1 MRDASFEFLKKL
13 VAAPS
18 PSGYEQPAQRL
29 FRDYV
34 GEFAQTSSDVLG
46 NVISFIPGA
55 GEERLRVMLVGHCD
69 EIGFQVKYIDDNGFI
84 WFGAVGGV
92 DPQMTIGQR
101 VDIHSA
107 GGKVP
112 GVIGRKPIHLLEPK
126 DRESVIK
133 LDNQYIDIG
142 VVNRKEAE
150 ELIRMG
156 DPITFAAELTTLQGD
171 RMASRGF
178 DDKAGCFV
186 VAEVMR
192 LISQAPEKP
201 PVDLYGVSSVQE
213 EVGLRGGKTSSY
225 SVDPDV
231 GICVEVFFSSDQP
244 DVDKKLNG
252 EISLGKGPVIPRGL
266 NINPFLFDLLTA
278 TAAKEEI
285 PVQLIG
291 LPRASGT
298 DANVMQV
305 SRSGV
310 ATALVNLPLRYMH
323 SPVEVL
329 AFSDLEQ
336 AARLIAAPLYGLT
349 SREALIPR

>member
-1 MRDASFEFLKKL
+1 MRTESFEFLKKL

-18 PSGYEQPAQRL
+18 PSGYEQPAQRV
-29 FRDYV
+29 FREYV
-34 GEFAQTSSDVLG
+34 GEFAETSTDVLG
-46 NVISFIPGA
+46 NVISFIPGQ
-55 GEERLRVMLVGHCD
+55 GDNRLKVMLVAHCD
-69 EIGFQVKYIDDNGFI
+69 EIGFQVKYIDDNGYV

-92 DPQMTIGQR
+92 DPHITVGQR
-101 VDIHSA
+101 LLIHSA
-107 GGKVP
+107 KGAVT
-112 GVIGRKPIHLLEPK
+112 GVIGRKPIHLLEAK
-126 DRESVIK
+126 DRDSVIK

-142 VVNRKEAE
+142 AATRKEAE
-150 ELIRMG
+150 ELIRLG
-156 DPITFAAELTTLQGD
+156 DPITFATELTPLQGD
-171 RMASRGF
+171 RVTSRGF

-192 LISQAPEKP
+192 LVAESGKKL

-252 EISLGKGPVIPRGL
+252 EICLGKGPVIPRGL
-266 NINPFLFDLLTA
+266 NINHFLFDLLIA
-278 TAAKEEI
+278 TAGKEEI
-285 PVQLIG
+285 PVQLISI
-291 LPRASGT
+291 PRATGT

-310 ATALVNLPLRYMH
+310 ATALVTLPLRYMH
-323 SPVEVL
+323 SPVEVVSL
-329 AFSDLEQ
+329 SDLEQ
-336 AARLIAAPLYGLT
+336 AAKLIVASLSGLT

>member
-336 AARLIAAPLYGLT
+336 AARLIAATLYGLT

>member
-1 MRDASFEFLKKL
+1 MRDASYQFLKNL

-18 PSGYEQPAQRL
+18 PSGYEQPAQRV
-29 FRDYV
+29 FRTYV
-34 GEFAQTSSDVLG
+34 EQFAETFTDVLG
-46 NVISFIPGA
+46 NVISFIPGT
-55 GEERLRVMLVGHCD
+55 GEDRLKVMLVGHCD
-69 EIGFQVKYIDDNGFI
+69 EIGFQVKYVDDNGFL

-92 DPQMTIGQR
+92 DPHITIGQR
-101 VDIHSA
+101 VLVHTT
-107 GGKVP
+107 GGVVP
-112 GVIGRKPIHLLEPK
+112 GVIGRKPIHLLEAK
-126 DRESVIK
+126 DRDSVIK

-142 VVNRKEAE
+142 ASNRKEAE
-150 ELIRMG
+150 DLVRMG
-156 DPITFAAELTTLQGD
+156 DPITFAGELEQLHGD
-171 RMASRGF
+171 RVASRGF

-192 LISQAPEKP
+192 LVAESVQKP
-201 PVDLYGVSSVQE
+201 DIDLYGVSSVQE

-225 SVDPDV
+225 AVDPDV
-231 GICVEVFFSSDQP
+231 GFCVEVFFSSDQP

-278 TAAKEEI
+278 TADREAI

-310 ATALVNLPLRYMH
+310 ATALINLPLRYMH

-329 AFSDLEQ
+329 ALSDLEQ
-336 AARLIAAPLYGLT
+336 AARLITAALYGLT
-349 SREALIPR
+349 NREALIPK

>member
-1 MRDASFEFLKKL
+1 MRTESFEFLKKL

-18 PSGYEQPAQRL
+18 PSGHEQPAQRV

-34 GEFAQTSSDVLG
+34 GEFAEVSTDIMG
-46 NVISFIPGA
+46 NVISFIPGQ
-55 GEERLRVMLVGHCD
+55 GEDRLKVMLVAHCD
-69 EIGFQVKYIDDNGFI
+69 EIGFQVKYMDDNGYI

-92 DPQMTIGQR
+92 DPHVTIGQR
-101 VDIHSA
+101 VVIHGA
-107 GGKVP
+107 GKAII
-112 GVIGRKPIHLLEPK
+112 GVIGRKPIHLLEAK
-126 DRESVIK
+126 DRDSVIK

-142 VVNRKEAE
+142 AADRKEAE
-150 ELIRMG
+150 GLIRVG
-156 DPITFAAELTTLQGD
+156 DPITFAAELTPLQGD
-171 RMASRGF
+171 RVSSRGL

-192 LISQAPEKP
+192 LVANSGEKP
-201 PVDLYGVSSVQE
+201 TVDLYGVSSVQE

-252 EISLGKGPVIPRGL
+252 EICLGKGPVIPRGV
-266 NINPFLFDLLTA
+266 NINPFLFEHLIA
-278 TAAKEEI
+278 TAGKEEI
-285 PVQLIG
+285 PIQLIS

-298 DANVMQV
+298 DANAMQV

-323 SPVEVL
+323 SPVEVVSL
-329 AFSDLEQ
+329 SDLEQ
-336 AARLIAAPLYGLT
+336 AAKLIVAALDGLT
-349 SREALIPR
+349 DREALIPR

>member
-1 MRDASFEFLKKL
+1 MRDASFEFLKNL

-18 PSGYEQPAQRL
+18 PSGYEQPAQRV
-29 FRDYV
+29 FREYV
-34 GEFAQTSSDVLG
+34 GQFAEISTDVMG
-46 NVISFIPGA
+46 NVISFIPGV
-55 GEERLRVMLVGHCD
+55 GDDRLKVMLVAHCD

-92 DPQMTIGQR
+92 DPHITIGQR
-101 VDIHSA
+101 IVIHS
-107 GGKVP
+107 GVGKVT
-112 GVIGRKPIHLLEPK
+112 GVIGRKPIHLLEAK
-126 DRESVIK
+126 DRDSVIK

-142 VVNRKEAE
+142 AANRKEAE
-150 ELIRMG
+150 ELVRMG
-156 DPITFAAELTTLQGD
+156 DPITFAAELTRLHGD
-171 RMASRGF
+171 RVASRGF

-192 LISQAPEKP
+192 LIAEAEQKP
-201 PVDLYGVSSVQE
+201 SVDLYGVSSVQE

-252 EISLGKGPVIPRGL
+252 EISLGKGPLIPRGM

-278 TAAKEEI
+278 TAGKEEI
-285 PVQLIG
+285 PIQLIG

-323 SPVEVL
+323 SPVEVVSL
-329 AFSDLEQ
+329 SDLEQ
-336 AARLIAAPLYGLT
+336 AAKLIVATLYGLT
-349 SREALIPR
+349 SREALVPR